1 MAVQFD
7 ISALA
12 ETLAE
17 GGTYTFTLTPTGTLS
32 GAVGIRWVIV
42 PKGKVPIT
50 DNDFSAFTGTASF
63 ASGATASDVQTIT
76 ITPTDDALAE
86 VSGEFEI
93 QVYQVV
99 SGGGDDDDLLIGS
112 QDVTLTDDEAFT
124 GVPASSLLGNSNANN
139 FFFGDSNPRS
149 AEGVI
154 GDDVYVVSRYQTG
167 DVILRD
173 GFGTNTIKFDYGVDI
188 SSARKTGRSAGG
200 AEVLFGTDAA
210 NPMGKMTW
218 TAPAG
223 GATFDWKYQIGDGEV
238 MTWAE
243 FLAALGPTTGT
254 ALTNAYT
261 VDALASDS
269 VTGGNVASSLLG
281 SDADEVFSFGGDGA
295 LSAEGVIGDDV
306 YVVSRYQT
314 GDVILRDGF
323 GTNTIKFDFD
333 VDISSARKTGRSAG
347 GAEVLFGTD
356 AANPMG
362 KMTWTAPAGGATFD
376 WQYQI
381 GDGEVMS
388 WADFLTAL
396 GPTTGTALTT
406 PFTVPGPPSDTPSAP
421 EGVPDTGLHY
431 FKWDAA
437 KTGFGRF
444 LVSDDSAADASDA
457 TPADVGGND
466 LVLLGA
472 GVPAGRTINFGAGTD
487 VYVIQSGLNVAIT
500 INDQI
505 HGAASA
511 ATQNLV
517 RFDEDLLTGK
527 YVATAVLTG
536 QADTKVEIK
545 GTGTESA
552 NKFDITLQG
561 AAQNYVYQIGD
572 AGDVMTYAEFITAL
586 PDIS

>member
-12 ETLAE
+12 STLAE

-32 GAVGIRWVIV
+32 GAVDIRWVIV
-42 PKGKVPIT
+42 PKGAVPIT
-50 DNDFSAFTGTASF
+50 KNDFSALTETASF
-63 ASGATASDVQTIT
+63 ASGATISDVQTIT
-76 ITPTDDALAE
+76 ITPTDDSVLE
-86 VSGEFEI
+86 LSGEFEI

-124 GVPASSLLGNSNANN
+124 GAFLADFLGDDNANN
-139 FFFGDSNPRS
+139 FLLGSSSPLTVD
-149 AEGVI
+149 GVK
-154 GDDVYVVSRYQTG
+154 GDDIYIITRYQTEDITLEDLTG
-167 DVILRD
+167 NNI
-173 GFGTNTIKFDYGVDI
+173 IKFDFEVEI
-188 SSARKTGRSAGG
+188 SSARFTGRGIG
-200 AEVLFGTDAA
+200 KGEVLLGTDAS
-210 NPMGKMTW
+210 NPTATVTW
-218 TAPAG
+218 INPTN
-223 GATFDWKYQIGDGEV
+223 WQYQIGDGEV
-238 MTWAE
+238 LSWTE
-243 FLAALGPTTGT
+243 FLTALGPTTGT
-254 ALTNAYT
+254 ALTTHYT

-269 VTGGNVASSLLG
+269 APAGNEFTSDFLG
-281 SDADEVFSFGGDGA
+281 FDADEVFSFGSDSAFSADG
-295 LSAEGVIGDDV
+295 VKGDDI
-306 YVVSRYQT
+306 YIITRYQT
-314 GDVILRDGF
+314 EDITLEDLTGNNIL
-323 GTNTIKFDFD
+323 KFDFD
-333 VDISSARKTGRSAG
+333 VEISSARFTGRG
-347 GAEVLFGTD
+347 IGKGEVLLGTD
-356 AANPMG
+356 ASDPTATVTWINP
-362 KMTWTAPAGGATFD
+362 TN

-381 GDGEVMS
+381 ADGAVMN

-396 GPTTGTALTT
+396 GPTTGTALSTA
-406 PFTVPGPPSDTPSAP
+406 FTVPGPPSDTPSVP

-444 LVSDDSAADASDA
+444 LVSDDSAADVSE
-457 TPADVGGND
+457 TEPADVGGND

-552 NKFDITLQG
+552 NKFNITLQG
-561 AAQNYVYQIGD
+561 AATNYVYQIGD
-572 AGDVMTYAEFITAL
+572 DGAVMTYTEFTDAL
-586 PDIS
+586 DAFPDIL

>member
-32 GAVGIRWVIV
+32 GVVDIRWVIV

-50 DNDFSAFTGTASF
+50 DNDFSAFTGTARF

-76 ITPTDDALAE
+76 ITPTDDSAVE

-93 QVYQVV
+93 QVYEVV
-99 SGGGDDDDLLIGS
+99 TGGGDDDDLLIGS
-112 QDVTLTDDEAFT
+112 QDVTLTDDEAFI
-124 GVPASSLLGNSNANN
+124 GAPSNISLSGNGNVNN
-139 FFFGDSNPRS
+139 FFFGGSSPLV
-149 AEGVI
+149 AEGVN
-154 GDDVYVVSRYQTG
+154 GDDIYIISRYQTADVAIG
-167 DVILRD
+167 DR
-173 GFGTNTIKFDYGVDI
+173 FGTNIIKFDYEVEI
-188 SSARKTGRSAGG
+188 SSARKVGSFGPG
-200 AEVLFGTDAA
+200 SGEVLLGTDASNPTATVTWA
-210 NPMGKMTW
+210 NP
-218 TAPAG
+218 AG
-223 GATFDWKYQIGDGEV
+223 WQYQIGDGDV
-238 MTWAE
+238 LGWTE
-243 FLAALGPTTGT
+243 FLTFLGLTGNGGALTT
-254 ALTNAYT
+254 ALT

-269 VTGGNVASSLLG
+269 VKKEDVGYEFPGFA
-281 SDADEVFSFGGDGA
+281 ADEVFSFGSDSA
-295 LSAEGVIGDDV
+295 FVAEGVNGDDI
-306 YVVSRYQT
+306 YIISRYQT
-314 GDVILRDGF
+314 DDVAIGDRF
-323 GTNTIKFDFD
+323 GTNIIKFDYE
-333 VDISSARKTGRSAG
+333 VEISSARKVGSFGPGTG
-347 GAEVLFGTD
+347 EVLLGTD
-356 AANPMG
+356 SSSPTATVTWANP
-362 KMTWTAPAGGATFD
+362 AG

-381 GDGEVMS
+381 GDGAVMS

-457 TPADVGGND
+457 EPADVGGND

-552 NKFDITLQG
+552 NKFNITLQG
-561 AAQNYVYQIGD
+561 AATNYVYQIGD
-572 AGDVMTYAEFITAL
+572 DGAVMTYTEFTDAL
-586 PDIS
+586 DAFPDIL